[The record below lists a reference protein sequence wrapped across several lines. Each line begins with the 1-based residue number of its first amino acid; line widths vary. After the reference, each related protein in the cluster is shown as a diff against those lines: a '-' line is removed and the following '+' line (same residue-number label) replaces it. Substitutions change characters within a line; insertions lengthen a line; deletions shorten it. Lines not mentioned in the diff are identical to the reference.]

1 MKLSTSITIV
11 LALLATPIAAQ
22 SASQLKR
29 ELKGLEKQA
38 KKDPDALYNA
48 GKWAKEVHLEKDA
61 TRIFKKVLK
70 LDKDHVGAH
79 TALGNEQVEGKWI
92 SSEKAKKMREAARM
106 AEYKAKGFKKIDDIW
121 VPPDQV
127 GDARKGVFHH
137 DGKKVARFEKVAFQ
151 DGKVPHPVTGQF
163 INANDLEKANKG
175 YYPLGDGKWGDEKQ
189 ADKYHSDISR
199 PWFIRSAYA
208 TIAST
213 LPIAKI
219 NALRSYVD
227 QGHEKVAPLFGGRE
241 LTPAKRPLVMI
252 AKTQAEYSEYGQAFG
267 DGTDVAGAFLMTNE
281 DGAEFAIRGQ
291 GPVRPAIC
299 ENHKDWGTRNIRHA
313 AALGYVNSI
322 AEEAGADLPLWFMHG
337 VGSYTSRFE
346 NNSDAGWFGKQHV
359 AKGGV
364 SSVKSFFKTFALNGG
379 MESTKIAFNLFQ
391 AGLLLSFATQG
402 GNTEVTDA
410 MVAVTD
416 ALSGKGKTNAG
427 KAITKLEGLLAKNQD
442 EIIAHMNK
450 LIAQAPK
457 AR

>member
-1 MKLSTSITIV
+1 MKLSTSITVV

-48 GKWAKEVHLEKDA
+48 GKWAKEMNLEKDA
-61 TRIFKKVLK
+61 TRIFNKVLK
-70 LDKDHVGAH
+70 LDKDHLGAH
-79 TALGNEQVEGKWI
+79 TALGDEQVEGKWVP
-92 SSEKAKKMREAARM
+92 AKQAQKMREAAQL
-106 AEYKAKGFKKIDDIW
+106 AEYTAKGFKKIDDIW

-127 GDARKGVFHH
+127 DDARKGIFHH
-137 DGKKVARFEKVAFQ
+137 DGKKIARFEKVAFQ
-151 DGKVPHPVTGQF
+151 AGNVPHPVTGQF
-163 INANDLEKANKG
+163 IKAGDLKKAQDG

-189 ADKYHSDISR
+189 ADNYHSDISR
-199 PWFIRSAYA
+199 PWFVRSTYA

-219 NALRSYVD
+219 NELRAHVD

-241 LTPAKRPLVMI
+241 LTPAKRPLVII
-252 AKTQAEYSEYGQAFG
+252 AKTQAEYREYGTSLG
-267 DGTDVAGAFLMTNE
+267 DGTDVAGAFLITNE
-281 DGAEFAIRGQ
+281 AEFAIRGQ

-299 ENHKDWGTRNIRHA
+299 ENHKDWGTRYIRHG

-322 AEEAGADLPLWFMHG
+322 AEEAGADLPLWFVHG

-364 SSVKSFFKTFALNGG
+364 TSVKSFFKTFTLNGD
-379 MESTKIAFNLFQ
+379 MESTQIAFNLFQ
-391 AGLLLSFATQG
+391 AGLLLSYATQG
-402 GNTEVTDA
+402 GNNEVTDA
-410 MVAVTD
+410 MVAVTKT
-416 ALSGKGKTNAG
+416 LSGKGKGNAG
-427 KAITKLEGLLAKNQD
+427 KAIAKLEGLLAKNQD
-442 EIIAHMNK
+442 EIVAHMNK
-450 LIAQAPK
+450 LIASAPK
-457 AR
+457 AP